1 MSPLRALLI
10 CDCTSIY
17 MPLAWSTMTP
27 LASVWRRRA
36 TVSASAVVVLVLL
49 LSVVC
54 EEIAAAPGTAYYE
67 TLGVP
72 RDASARVRQKNWAQR
87 KEDGRKLKMS
97 ACIVWETVKGSS
109 KEEQKRNKRTVS
121 RPSLSKRKAT
131 TT

>member
-1 MSPLRALLI
+1 M
-10 CDCTSIY
+10 
-17 MPLAWSTMTP
+17 
-27 LASVWRRRA
+27 
-36 TVSASAVVVLVLL
+36 SASAVVVLVLL